1 MFRYILIIILSNN
14 TTTIQCIYFLIMY
27 LNISCYIIKKKTTL
41 LRAGN
46 DYCVNR
52 NIFMIH
58 TSYVIEVAKI
68 V

>member
-1 MFRYILIIILSNN
+1 
-14 TTTIQCIYFLIMY
+14 MY

-46 DYCVNR
+46 DYCVNK